1 MSKIVNLAVAGLT
14 VASLALAGCSPQ
26 NQNDSTESKADA
38 TTSAA
43 EKSSSAA
50 AEDLTFEDAVVRAN
64 EDKDMTAIF
73 GTLVNHSDKDITIT
87 GFSTSLNAKVNQ
99 MHETV
104 DGKMQEMSSPLV
116 VKAGESH
123 ELAPGG
129 DHFMLMEMENHIAPG
144 ESLDLK
150 VELEGGEELDLGE
163 IQTRSM
169 PAGDEDYGDME
180 GHDMSHMEHGDMS
193 HNKEGHDH

>member
-1 MSKIVNLAVAGLT
+1 MSKISSIALVGLT
-14 VASLALAGCSPQ
+14 VAGLALAGCSPQ

-38 TTSAA
+38 TSSAA
-43 EKSSSAA
+43 EKSPSAA

-73 GTLVNHSDKDITIT
+73 GTLVNHTDKDIAIT

-99 MHETV
+99 IHETV

-144 ESLDLK
+144 ESLDLTVK
-150 VELEGGEELDLGE
+150 LEGGEELDLGE

-180 GHDMSHMEHGDMS
+180 GHDMSHMEHGDME
-193 HNKEGHDH
+193 HNMKGHDH

>member
-1 MSKIVNLAVAGLT
+1 MSKLFNYSVAGLPA
-14 VASLALAGCSPQ
+14 VSLVLAGCSPQ
-26 NQNDSTESKADA
+26 NQNDSTESKVD
-38 TTSAA
+38 TTTNAA
-43 EKSSSAA
+43 EQSAA
-50 AEDLTFEDAVVRAN
+50 AESKDLTFEDAVVRAN

-73 GTLVNHSDKDITIT
+73 GNLVNHSDKDITIT

-129 DHFMLMEMENHIAPG
+129 DHFMLMEMDNQIAPG

-150 VELEGGEELDLGE
+150 VKLEGGEELDLGE

-169 PAGDEDYGDME
+169 PAGDEDYGDMKDHQME
-180 GHDMSHMEHGDMS
+180 GHEH
-193 HNKEGHDH
+193 

>member
-1 MSKIVNLAVAGLT
+1 MSKISNIALVGLT
-14 VASLALAGCSPQ
+14 VAGLALAGCSPQ

-73 GTLVNHSDKDITIT
+73 GTLVNHTDKDIAIT
-87 GFSTSLNAKVNQ
+87 GFSTRLNAKVNQ
-99 MHETV
+99 IHETV

-144 ESLDLK
+144 ESLDLTVK
-150 VELEGGEELDLGE
+150 LEGGEELDLGE

-180 GHDMSHMEHGDMS
+180 GHDMSHMEHGDME
-193 HNKEGHDH
+193 HNMKGHDH

>member
-1 MSKIVNLAVAGLT
+1 MSKISNIALVGLT
-14 VASLALAGCSPQ
+14 VAGLALAGCSPQ
-26 NQNDSTESKADA
+26 NQNDSTESKPDA

-73 GTLVNHSDKDITIT
+73 GTLVNHTDKDIAIT

-99 MHETV
+99 IHETV

-150 VELEGGEELDLGE
+150 VELEGGEDLDLGE

-169 PAGDEDYGDME
+169 PAGDEDYGDMA
-180 GHDMSHMEHGDMS
+180 GHDM
-193 HNKEGHDH
+193 EGHGMEGHNH

>member
-1 MSKIVNLAVAGLT
+1 MSKISSIALVGLT
-14 VASLALAGCSPQ
+14 AAGLALAGCSPQ
-26 NQNDSTESKADA
+26 NQNDSTESKVDA
-38 TTSAA
+38 TSSAA
-43 EKSSSAA
+43 EKSSPAA

-73 GTLVNHSDKDITIT
+73 GTLVNHTDKDIAIT

-99 MHETV
+99 IHETV

-116 VKAGESH
+116 VNAGESH

-169 PAGDEDYGDME
+169 PAGDEDYGDMA
-180 GHDMSHMEHGDMS
+180 GHDM
-193 HNKEGHDH
+193 EGHGMEGHNH

>member
-38 TTSAA
+38 TPSAA

-129 DHFMLMEMENHIAPG
+129 DHFMLMEMENDIAPG

>member
-1 MSKIVNLAVAGLT
+1 MSKISNIALVGLT
-14 VASLALAGCSPQ
+14 VAGLALAGCSPQ

-73 GTLVNHSDKDITIT
+73 GPLVNHTDKDIAIT

-99 MHETV
+99 IHETV

-144 ESLDLK
+144 ESLDLTVK
-150 VELEGGEELDLGE
+150 LEGGEELDLGE

-180 GHDMSHMEHGDMS
+180 GHDMSHMEHGDME
-193 HNKEGHDH
+193 HNMKGHDH

>member
-1 MSKIVNLAVAGLT
+1 MSEISNIALVGLT
-14 VASLALAGCSPQ
+14 VAGLALAGCSPQ

-73 GTLVNHSDKDITIT
+73 GTLVNHSNADVTIT

-129 DHFMLMEMENHIAPG
+129 DHFMLMKMDNQIAPG
-144 ESLDLK
+144 ESLNLI

-169 PAGDEDYGDME
+169 PAGDEDYGDIE

>member
-1 MSKIVNLAVAGLT
+1 MSKISNIALVGLT
-14 VASLALAGCSPQ
+14 VAGLALAGCSPQ

-73 GTLVNHSDKDITIT
+73 GTLVNHTDKDIAIT

-99 MHETV
+99 IHETV

-144 ESLDLK
+144 ESLDLTVK
-150 VELEGGEELDLGE
+150 LEGGEELDLGE

-180 GHDMSHMEHGDMS
+180 GHAMSHMEHGDTE
-193 HNKEGHDH
+193 HNMKGHDH

>member
-129 DHFMLMEMENHIAPG
+129 DHFMLMEMENDIAPG

>member
-1 MSKIVNLAVAGLT
+1 MSKISSIALVGLT
-14 VASLALAGCSPQ
+14 VAGLSLAGCSPQ
-26 NQNDSTESKADA
+26 NQNDSTESKADV

-73 GTLVNHSDKDITIT
+73 GTLVNHTDKDIAIT

-129 DHFMLMEMENHIAPG
+129 DHFMLMDMENHIAPG

-180 GHDMSHMEHGDMS
+180 GHDMSHMEHGDME
-193 HNKEGHDH
+193 HHMKGHDH

>member
-1 MSKIVNLAVAGLT
+1 MSKISSIALVGLT
-14 VASLALAGCSPQ
+14 VAGLALAGCSPQ

-38 TTSAA
+38 TSSAA
-43 EKSSSAA
+43 EKSPSAA

-73 GTLVNHSDKDITIT
+73 GTLVNHTDKDIAIT

-99 MHETV
+99 IHETV

-180 GHDMSHMEHGDMS
+180 GHDMSHMEHGDME
-193 HNKEGHDH
+193 HHMKGHDH

>member
-1 MSKIVNLAVAGLT
+1 MSKISSIALVGLT
-14 VASLALAGCSPQ
+14 VAGLALAGCSPQ

-38 TTSAA
+38 TSSAA
-43 EKSSSAA
+43 EKSSPAA

-73 GTLVNHSDKDITIT
+73 GTLVNHTDKDIAIT

-99 MHETV
+99 IHETV

-144 ESLDLK
+144 ESLDLTVK
-150 VELEGGEELDLGE
+150 LEGGEELDLGE

-180 GHDMSHMEHGDMS
+180 GHDMSHMEHGDME
-193 HNKEGHDH
+193 HHMKGHDH

>member
-1 MSKIVNLAVAGLT
+1 MSKISRIALVGLT
-14 VASLALAGCSPQ
+14 VAGLSLAGCSPQ
-26 NQNDSTESKADA
+26 NQNDSTESKADV

-64 EDKDMTAIF
+64 EDKYMTAIF
-73 GTLVNHSDKDITIT
+73 GTLVNHTDKDIAIT

-129 DHFMLMEMENHIAPG
+129 DHFMLMDMENHIAPG

-180 GHDMSHMEHGDMS
+180 GHDMSHMEHGDME
-193 HNKEGHDH
+193 HHMKGHDH

>member
-1 MSKIVNLAVAGLT
+1 MSKISNIALVGLT
-14 VASLALAGCSPQ
+14 VAGLALAGCSPQ
-26 NQNDSTESKADA
+26 NQNDSTESKPDA

-73 GTLVNHSDKDITIT
+73 GTLVNHTDKDIAIT

-99 MHETV
+99 IHETV

-169 PAGDEDYGDME
+169 PAGDEDYGDMA
-180 GHDMSHMEHGDMS
+180 GHDMAGHGM
-193 HNKEGHDH
+193 EGHNH

>member
-1 MSKIVNLAVAGLT
+1 MSKISSIALVGFTVAG
-14 VASLALAGCSPQ
+14 LALAGCSPQ
-26 NQNDSTESKADA
+26 NQNDSTESKVDA
-38 TTSAA
+38 STSVGETSSAA
-43 EKSSSAA
+43 ESK
-50 AEDLTFEDAVVRAN
+50 ELTFEDAVVRAN

-73 GTLVNHSDKDITIT
+73 GTLVNHTDKDIAIT

-116 VKAGESH
+116 VKADESH

-129 DHFMLMEMENHIAPG
+129 DHFMLMNMENHIAPG

-150 VELEGGEELDLGE
+150 VELEGGEEFDLGE

-169 PAGDEDYGDME
+169 PAGNEDYGDMK
-180 GHDMSHMEHGDMS
+180 GHEMSHMEHGDMS

>member
-1 MSKIVNLAVAGLT
+1 MSKISSIALVGLT
-14 VASLALAGCSPQ
+14 VAGLSLAGCSPQ
-26 NQNDSTESKADA
+26 NQNDSTESKADV

-73 GTLVNHSDKDITIT
+73 GTLVNHTDKDIAIT

-129 DHFMLMEMENHIAPG
+129 DHFMLMNMENHIAPG

-180 GHDMSHMEHGDMS
+180 GHDMSHMEHGDME
-193 HNKEGHDH
+193 HHMKGHDH

>member
-1 MSKIVNLAVAGLT
+1 MSKISNIALVGLT
-14 VASLALAGCSPQ
+14 VAGLALAGCSPQ

-73 GTLVNHSDKDITIT
+73 GTLVNHTDKDIAIT

-129 DHFMLMEMENHIAPG
+129 DHFMLMDMENHIAPG

>member
-1 MSKIVNLAVAGLT
+1 MSKISNIALVGLT
-14 VASLALAGCSPQ
+14 VAGLALAGCSPQ

-73 GTLVNHSDKDITIT
+73 GTLVNHTDKDIAIT

-99 MHETV
+99 IHETV

-116 VKAGESH
+116 VNAGESH

-180 GHDMSHMEHGDMS
+180 GHDMSHMEHGDME
-193 HNKEGHDH
+193 HHMKGHDH

>member
-1 MSKIVNLAVAGLT
+1 MSKISNIALVGLT
-14 VASLALAGCSPQ
+14 VAGLALAGCSPQ

-73 GTLVNHSDKDITIT
+73 GTLVNHTDKDIAIT

-99 MHETV
+99 IHETV

-144 ESLDLK
+144 ESPDLTVK
-150 VELEGGEELDLGE
+150 LEGGEELDLGE

-180 GHDMSHMEHGDMS
+180 GHDMSHMEHGDME
-193 HNKEGHDH
+193 HNMKGHDH

>member
-1 MSKIVNLAVAGLT
+1 MSKISSIALVGLT
-14 VASLALAGCSPQ
+14 VAGLALAGCSPQ

-38 TTSAA
+38 TSSAA
-43 EKSSSAA
+43 EKSSPAA
-50 AEDLTFEDAVVRAN
+50 AEALTFEDAVVRAN

-73 GTLVNHSDKDITIT
+73 GTLVNHTDKDIAIT

-99 MHETV
+99 IHETV

-129 DHFMLMEMENHIAPG
+129 DHFMLMEMGNHIVPG
-144 ESLDLK
+144 KSLDLK
-150 VELEGGEELDLGE
+150 VKLEGGEELDLGE

-169 PAGDEDYGDME
+169 PSGDEDYGDME

>member
-129 DHFMLMEMENHIAPG
+129 DHFMLMEMENDIAPG

-180 GHDMSHMEHGDMS
+180 GHDMSHMEHEDMS

>member
-1 MSKIVNLAVAGLT
+1 MSKISSIALVGFTVAG
-14 VASLALAGCSPQ
+14 LALAGCSPQ

-180 GHDMSHMEHGDMS
+180 GHDMSHMEHGDME
-193 HNKEGHDH
+193 HHMKGHDH

>member
-1 MSKIVNLAVAGLT
+1 MSKISNIALVGLT
-14 VASLALAGCSPQ
+14 VAGLALAGCSPQ
-26 NQNDSTESKADA
+26 NQNDSTESKPDA

-73 GTLVNHSDKDITIT
+73 GTLVNHTDKDIAIT

-99 MHETV
+99 IHETV

-144 ESLDLK
+144 ESLDLTVK
-150 VELEGGEELDLGE
+150 LEGGEELDLGE

-180 GHDMSHMEHGDMS
+180 GHDMSHMEHGDME
-193 HNKEGHDH
+193 HNMKGHDH

>member
-1 MSKIVNLAVAGLT
+1 MSKISNIALVGLT
-14 VASLALAGCSPQ
+14 VAGLALAGCSPQ

-73 GTLVNHSDKDITIT
+73 GTLVNHSNADVTIT

-129 DHFMLMEMENHIAPG
+129 DHFMLMDMENHIAPG

-180 GHDMSHMEHGDMS
+180 GHDMSHIEHGDMS

>member
-1 MSKIVNLAVAGLT
+1 MSKISNIALVGLT
-14 VASLALAGCSPQ
+14 VAGLALAGCSPQ

-50 AEDLTFEDAVVRAN
+50 AEGLTFEDAVVRAN

-73 GTLVNHSDKDITIT
+73 GTLVNHTDKDIAIT

-99 MHETV
+99 IHETV

-180 GHDMSHMEHGDMS
+180 GHDMSHMEHGDME
-193 HNKEGHDH
+193 HHMKGHDH

>member
-180 GHDMSHMEHGDMS
+180 GHDMSHMEHGDME
-193 HNKEGHDH
+193 HHMKGHDH

>member
-1 MSKIVNLAVAGLT
+1 MSKISNIALVGLT
-14 VASLALAGCSPQ
+14 VAGLALAGCSPQ

-73 GTLVNHSDKDITIT
+73 GTLVNHTDKDIAIT

-99 MHETV
+99 IHETV

-116 VKAGESH
+116 VKASESH

-144 ESLDLK
+144 ESLDLTVK
-150 VELEGGEELDLGE
+150 LEGGEELDLGE

-180 GHDMSHMEHGDMS
+180 GHDRSHMEHGDME
-193 HNKEGHDH
+193 HNMKGHDH

>member
-1 MSKIVNLAVAGLT
+1 
-14 VASLALAGCSPQ
+14 
-26 NQNDSTESKADA
+26 
-38 TTSAA
+38 
-43 EKSSSAA
+43 
-50 AEDLTFEDAVVRAN
+50 
-64 EDKDMTAIF
+64 MTAIF
-73 GTLVNHSDKDITIT
+73 GTLVNHTDKDIAIT

-99 MHETV
+99 IHETV

-129 DHFMLMEMENHIAPG
+129 DHFMLMEMGNHIAPG

-150 VELEGGEELDLGE
+150 VKLEGGEELDLGE
-163 IQTRSM
+163 TQTRSM
-169 PAGDEDYGDME
+169 PSGDEDYGDME

>member
-1 MSKIVNLAVAGLT
+1 MSKISSIALVGLT
-14 VASLALAGCSPQ
+14 VAGLALAGCSPQ

-38 TTSAA
+38 TSSAA
-43 EKSSSAA
+43 EKSPSAA

-73 GTLVNHSDKDITIT
+73 GTLVNHTDKDIAIT

-99 MHETV
+99 IHETV

-129 DHFMLMEMENHIAPG
+129 DHFMLMEMGNHIAPG

-150 VELEGGEELDLGE
+150 VKLEGGEELDLGE
-163 IQTRSM
+163 TQTRSM
-169 PAGDEDYGDME
+169 PSGDEDYGDME

>member
-1 MSKIVNLAVAGLT
+1 MSKLFNYSVAGLAA
-14 VASLALAGCSPQ
+14 VSLVLAGCSPQ
-26 NQNDSTESKADA
+26 NQNDSTESKAD
-38 TTSAA
+38 TTTNAA
-43 EKSSSAA
+43 AQSAA
-50 AEDLTFEDAVVRAN
+50 AESKDLTFEDAVVRAN

-73 GTLVNHSDKDITIT
+73 GNLVNHSDKDITIT

-129 DHFMLMEMENHIAPG
+129 DHFMLMEMDNQIAPG
-144 ESLDLK
+144 ESVDLK

-169 PAGDEDYGDME
+169 PAGDEDYGDMKDHQME
-180 GHDMSHMEHGDMS
+180 GHEH
-193 HNKEGHDH
+193 

>member
-1 MSKIVNLAVAGLT
+1 MSKISSIALVGLT
-14 VASLALAGCSPQ
+14 VAGLALAGCSPQ
-26 NQNDSTESKADA
+26 NQNDSTESKVDA
-38 TTSAA
+38 TSSAA
-43 EKSSSAA
+43 EKSSPAA

-73 GTLVNHSDKDITIT
+73 GTLVNHTDKDIAIT

-99 MHETV
+99 IHETV

-129 DHFMLMEMENHIAPG
+129 DHFMLMEMGHHIAPG
-144 ESLDLK
+144 DSLDLK
-150 VELEGGEELDLGE
+150 VKLEGGEELDLGE
-163 IQTRSM
+163 TQTRSM
-169 PAGDEDYGDME
+169 PSGDEDYGDME

>member
-1 MSKIVNLAVAGLT
+1 MSKISNIALVCLT
-14 VASLALAGCSPQ
+14 VAGLALAGCSPQ

-73 GTLVNHSDKDITIT
+73 GTLVNHTDKEIAIT

-99 MHETV
+99 IHETV

-150 VELEGGEELDLGE
+150 VKLEGGEELDLGE

-169 PAGDEDYGDME
+169 PAGDEDYGDMK

>member
-1 MSKIVNLAVAGLT
+1 MSKISSIALVGLT
-14 VASLALAGCSPQ
+14 AAGLALAGCSPQ
-26 NQNDSTESKADA
+26 NQNDSTESKTDA
-38 TTSAA
+38 ATSKGETTSAA
-43 EKSSSAA
+43 ESK
-50 AEDLTFEDAVVRAN
+50 ELTFDDAVVRAN

-73 GTLVNHSDKDITIT
+73 GTLVNHSDKDITII

-129 DHFMLMEMENHIAPG
+129 DHFMLMKMDNQIAPG
-144 ESLDLK
+144 ESLNLK

-169 PAGDEDYGDME
+169 HAGDEDYGDMKDHQME
-180 GHDMSHMEHGDMS
+180 GHEH
-193 HNKEGHDH
+193 